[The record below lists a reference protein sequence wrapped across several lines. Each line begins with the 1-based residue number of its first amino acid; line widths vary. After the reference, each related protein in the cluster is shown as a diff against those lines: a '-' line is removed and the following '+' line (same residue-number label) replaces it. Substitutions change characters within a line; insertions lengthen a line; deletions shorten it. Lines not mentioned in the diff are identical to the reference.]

1 MKKKEEIEVNRKWIK
16 TTMVLS
22 SMLVLNAC
30 STTEKSEASSGE
42 SAQSEEVSDQE
53 TIYQHMYKDSSKLYD
68 EKKYDEA
75 AGHIALLLQN
85 DLSGFSELKEK
96 AESLEDKIVTA
107 QADAE
112 VKKDT
117 YKVTERSNYKP
128 ERHSVIASE
137 EFASET
143 GADIKKAPDTEI
155 KQWMADKEKKAAQ
168 TKVENTNSTNE
179 TAKHDEAKEQ
189 KQKTN
194 QPKEESESATTEKQ
208 SSQSLA
214 NTSSGDSSK
223 EKTKTIAEEQNDVL
237 DQVMAKTGISA
248 TDNQFFATKVN
259 DHMYQVEIRY
269 SHEVDGVELSN
280 MVGMFRYD
288 ISSGSLKKMDPITGN
303 YKAY

>member
-1 MKKKEEIEVNRKWIK
+1 MNKKWTK
-16 TTMVLS
+16 TAVVLS

-30 STTEKSEASSGE
+30 STTGKSEAGSVE
-42 SAQSEEVSDQE
+42 NTPSEQISDQE
-53 TIYQHMYKDSSKLYD
+53 TIYQHMYEDSSKLYD
-68 EKKYDEA
+68 EEKYDEA

-96 AESLEDKIVTA
+96 AKSLEDKIITA

-117 YKVTERSNYKP
+117 YKVTEKSNYKP

-143 GADIKKAPDTEI
+143 GADIKKVPDTEI

-168 TKVENTNSTNE
+168 TKVENINSANKTTKDNKQEKKQSE
-179 TAKHDEAKEQ
+179 TKEQ
-189 KQKTN
+189 KQKAN
-194 QPKEESESATTEKQ
+194 QSKEASESTAKEKS
-208 SSQSLA
+208 SSQSLE
-214 NTSSGDSSK
+214 NTSSADSSK
-223 EKTKTIAEEQNDVL
+223 EKKKTIAEEQNDVL

-248 TDNQFFATKVN
+248 SDNQFFATKVN